1 MRGLLSIASAGLSA
15 LCGGIAWLLMLLP
28 LPFVALGRWF
38 DRQAVALKTRRREVP
53 DA

>member
-15 LCGGIAWLLMLLP
+15 LCGGIAWTLMLLP

-38 DRQAVALKTRRREVP
+38 GQQAAALNPREKP
-53 DA
+53 SND